1 MEIALEVGNVFL
13 RIDHR
18 VIFQD
23 LSFSLRGGEALLI
36 LGASGSGKSL
46 LLKICAGLI
55 NPEEGKV
62 TIGGVDLALAPKE
75 TLQNLRPK
83 VGFVFQNSALIS
95 NMTVYDNVAL
105 PIRYHK
111 KSSEAEV
118 RARVEEKLALFGVDR
133 TFDRSIPANLSQEMH
148 KRAALARAFI
158 LDPGLLLLDQPHSGL
173 KSENAHKLARIIR
186 DYQKKTGASL
196 LEVGSEW
203 PPPGPPPDRVGL
215 LEDGRIAAEGTM
227 QEMKSYIENLRN
239 SGTSS

>member
-1 MEIALEVGNVFL
+1 MEIALEVENVFF

-23 LSFSLRGGEALLI
+23 LSFSLRRGEALLI

-55 NPEEGKV
+55 IPQEGKV
-62 TIGGVDLALAPKE
+62 TIAEVDLASAPKE
-75 TLQNLRPK
+75 TLQNLRAE

-95 NMTVYDNVAL
+95 NMAVYDNVAL
-105 PIRYHK
+105 PLRYHK
-111 KSSEAEV
+111 KWSETEV

-148 KRAALARAFI
+148 KRASLARAFI
-158 LDPGLLLLDQPHSGL
+158 LDPGILLLDQPHSGL
-173 KSENAHKLARIIR
+173 ESESAQKLARIIR
-186 DYQKKTGASL
+186 DYQKKAGASL

-203 PPPGPPPDRVGL
+203 PPPGPPLDRVGL
-215 LEDGRIAAEGTM
+215 LENGRIVAEGAM
-227 QEMKSYIENLRN
+227 EEMKSQIERLRN
-239 SGTSS
+239 SRTPS

>member
-1 MEIALEVGNVFL
+1 MEIALEVENVFF

-23 LSFSLRGGEALLI
+23 LSFSLRRGEAFLI

-55 NPEEGKV
+55 IPQEGKV
-62 TIGGVDLALAPKE
+62 TIGGVDLAWAPKE
-75 TLQNLRPK
+75 TLQNLRAE

-95 NMTVYDNVAL
+95 NMAVYDNVAL
-105 PIRYHK
+105 PLRYHK
-111 KSSEAEV
+111 KWSEAEV
-118 RARVEEKLALFGVDR
+118 RARVEERLALFGVDR

-148 KRAALARAFI
+148 KRASLARAFI

-173 KSENAHKLARIIR
+173 ESESAQKLARIIR
-186 DYQKKTGASL
+186 DYQKKAGASL

-203 PPPGPPPDRVGL
+203 PPPGPLLDRVGL
-215 LEDGRIAAEGTM
+215 LENGRIVAEGTM
-227 QEMKSYIENLRN
+227 EEMKSQIEKLRN
-239 SGTSS
+239 SRTRS